1 MKTKAKIF
9 IIKTLDFILKIWY
22 NIRALR
28 LRAKEKMKTKKIIF
42 IEQTS

>member
-22 NIRALR
+22 NINV
-28 LRAKEKMKTKKIIF
+28 KIKGGDLH
-42 IEQTS
+42 

>member
-28 LRAKEKMKTKKIIF
+28 LKAKEKNEKTFQNFHYQK
-42 IEQTS
+42 S